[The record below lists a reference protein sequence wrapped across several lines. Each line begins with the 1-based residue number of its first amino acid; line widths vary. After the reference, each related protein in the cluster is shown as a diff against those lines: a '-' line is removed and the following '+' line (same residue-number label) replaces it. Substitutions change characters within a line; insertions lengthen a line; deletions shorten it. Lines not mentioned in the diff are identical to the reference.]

1 MNPFVKTLKKI
12 AAAYNGVSLILR
24 IAIGLVVG
32 VILALVCPGA
42 TWLQELG
49 NLFVGAL
56 KGIAPVLVFVIVAS
70 ALAQGTSKLD
80 RRFGTVVWLYMLTTF
95 LAAILSVVT
104 STIFP
109 QTLVFPEAAEA
120 EVIPQGLGEV
130 MHTLLSNIVSNPIS
144 AIMNGNY
151 IGILMWACLFGVAM
165 KKLGADSTK
174 VFLSNV
180 SDAVSTI
187 VRWIINLAPFGIMGL
202 VFTNV
207 VSNGLAIFTQYGK
220 LLLLLVGTMLFMA
233 LIINPIII
241 FIYLRC
247 NPYPLVF
254 RCLRESGLTAFF
266 TRSSAANIPV
276 NMAMCEKLGLDKDFY
291 SVSIPLGAT
300 INMDGA
306 AITITIMTLAA
317 ANTLGMQV
325 SLPAAILLSI
335 MSALGAC
342 GASGVAHPDGVLA
355 VRHLERH
362 RDAGRRR
369 RLHHRRHSGLCRDRA
384 QLCGRRRVR
393 RDGRVSP
400 VAQAGQAPA
409 GIPRRQ
415 EGVKRQ
421 NVKTN
426 KSAPAQRA
434 GALFARWCRTMVGR
448 DNFAFTLTN
457 FVYL

>member
-42 TWLQELG
+42 TWLRELG

-233 LIINPIII
+233 LVINPIII

-342 GASGVAHPDGVLA
+342 GASGVAGGSLLLIPMACSLFGISNDIAMQVVGVGFIIGVIQDSVETALNS
-355 VRHLERH
+355 
-362 RDAGRRR
+362 AG
-369 RLHHRRHSGLCRDRA
+369 D
-384 QLCGRRRVR
+384 V
-393 RDGRVSP
+393 
-400 VAQAGQAPA
+400 
-409 GIPRRQ
+409 
-415 EGVKRQ
+415 E
-421 NVKTN
+421 
-426 KSAPAQRA
+426 
-434 GALFARWCRTMVGR
+434 FAATAEYHQWLKQGKPLPE
-448 DNFAFTLTN
+448 FLGGKKK
-457 FVYL
+457 